1 MNRPP
6 LILAS
11 TSPRRRQLLL
21 DAGYQ
26 FTVVPPQD
34 IDEQQLPSEPPE
46 LLVRRLALAKAQS
59 IARQLASRS
68 EPRPPSPELPS
79 NLILACDTVAECSSQ
94 ILGKPADR
102 GDARRMLALL
112 RGREHRVI
120 SGLCLWR
127 LPAGD
132 HRLEIDITRL
142 IMDPI
147 SDHALESYLDSNQ
160 WDGKAGAFG
169 YQDGLDWVHILEG
182 SESNVVGLPME
193 LLTKMLNEFA
203 L

>member
-1 MNRPP
+1 LR
-6 LILAS
+6 
-11 TSPRRRQLLL
+11 
-21 DAGYQ
+21 DAGYD
-26 FTVVPPQD
+26 FTVIPPVD
-34 IDEQQLPSEPPE
+34 INEDALPGEPPE
-46 LLVRRLALAKAQS
+46 LLVRRLALAKAQFT
-59 IARQLASRS
+59 AQKLAHRS
-68 EPRPPSPELPS
+68 EGEAPAEPSANRPS
-79 NLILACDTVAECSSQ
+79 LILACDTVAECSGQ

-102 GDARRMLALL
+102 SDARRMLALL

-142 IMDPI
+142 IMDPL
-147 SDHALESYLDSNQ
+147 SDQQLENYLNTNQ
-160 WDGKAGAFG
+160 WQGRAGAFG

-193 LLTKMLNEFA
+193 LLTRMLNEFG
-203 L
+203 LFSPQ